1 MSHERFTPIPEV
13 YADTLERIDA
23 RIAEYDTLGI
33 ETHEERINRA
43 FHRSEVCGCMAC
55 KRRFWHAV
63 EEAVVAEF
71 RHDEQDIIEAIEKYT
86 PLIDEVADL
95 DDDDLGDD

>member
-55 KRRFWHAV
+55 KRRFWRAV
-63 EEAVVAEF
+63 EEAVESEQ
-71 RHDEQDIIEAIEKYT
+71 RHGADGMIDMIEKYS
-86 PLIDEVADL
+86 PLIDEFAGL
-95 DDDDLGDD
+95 DDLGDD